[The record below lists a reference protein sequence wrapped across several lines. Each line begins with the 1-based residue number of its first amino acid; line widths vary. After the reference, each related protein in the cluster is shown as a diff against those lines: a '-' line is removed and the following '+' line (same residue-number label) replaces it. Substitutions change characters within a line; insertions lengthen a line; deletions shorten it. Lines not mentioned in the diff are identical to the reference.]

1 MGIRST
7 KDISRYVA
15 IKRILKMD
23 ALIIDKHY
31 LKIEPEISEEDGL
44 SYLVDVAETLGV
56 DEDTLKKW
64 TDTMLGDQMDYPLY
78 RFSMFENYLVS
89 SSKE

>member
-7 KDISRYVA
+7 KDISRDVA
-15 IKRILKMD
+15 ITRILKMN
-23 ALIIDKHY
+23 ALILDKHY

-44 SYLVDVAETLGV
+44 SYLVDVAEPLNV
-56 DEDTLKKW
+56 DEETLNKW
-64 TDTMLGDQMDYPLY
+64 TDTMLGDQIDYPLY

-89 SSKE
+89 ASEE